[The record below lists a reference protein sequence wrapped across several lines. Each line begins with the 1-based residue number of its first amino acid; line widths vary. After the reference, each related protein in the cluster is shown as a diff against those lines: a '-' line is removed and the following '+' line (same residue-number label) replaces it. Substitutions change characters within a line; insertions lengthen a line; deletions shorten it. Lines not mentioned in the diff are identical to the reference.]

1 MNYFYMKDFA
11 LICWWIVSVAIIGTI
26 HHHHISNITVL
37 AFPILQPP
45 PQRNIIPQQQRR
57 HRRSSQSWSSSFS
70 FGTGPKIRCAVI
82 PTPYF
87 AENGDNNNNN
97 NNSNNNSNNNNSAKS
112 DTTKASSMPITS
124 TDANSNSNDTG
135 NEMSSTTS
143 TSTTTTTTKSI
154 FHTIDEWAQQLK
166 VAALQSNAKAAIVTT
181 ASGTRRWSKYRYY
194 IQACLYYTL
203 FLTYRAYRGLF
214 IILPAVF
221 RETFRKLQNAIE
233 ETPFE
238 DATTGST
245 STSTENNDT
254 TTTIT
259 TGTADTPP
267 PMPIRT
273 RMTIS
278 IIAAFVLGT
287 YVVGGAIRVVTAMVQ
302 SMGNGSGIVP
312 SLQHAIQL
320 QERNEWTLLQ
330 KSMPTTT
337 TTTRTN
343 TITPSRPV
351 NGATTTTTTAPSS
364 SSSSSSTAAA
374 DTPDTTNDSNR
385 FAP

>member
-1 MNYFYMKDFA
+1 
-11 LICWWIVSVAIIGTI
+11 
-26 HHHHISNITVL
+26 
-37 AFPILQPP
+37 
-45 PQRNIIPQQQRR
+45 
-57 HRRSSQSWSSSFS
+57 
-70 FGTGPKIRCAVI
+70 
-82 PTPYF
+82 
-87 AENGDNNNNN
+87 
-97 NNSNNNSNNNNSAKS
+97 
-112 DTTKASSMPITS
+112 
-124 TDANSNSNDTG
+124 
-135 NEMSSTTS
+135 MSSTTS
-143 TSTTTTTTKSI
+143 TSTTTTTTTTTAKSI

-238 DATTGST
+238 DATTGRT

-312 SLQHAIQL
+312 SLQQAIQL

-337 TTTRTN
+337 TTN

-351 NGATTTTTTAPSS
+351 NGATTPTATP
-364 SSSSSSTAAA
+364 SSSTAAA

>member
-11 LICWWIVSVAIIGTI
+11 LLCWWIVSVAIIGTI
-26 HHHHISNITVL
+26 HHHHHISNTTVL

-45 PQRNIIPQQQRR
+45 PQRNIIPQQRRR
-57 HRRSSQSWSSSFS
+57 HRRSPQSWSSSFS

-87 AENGDNNNNN
+87 AENGDNNN
-97 NNSNNNSNNNNSAKS
+97 SNNNNSAKS
-112 DTTKASSMPITS
+112 DTTKASSMPITFS
-124 TDANSNSNDTG
+124 DANRNSNDTEK
-135 NEMSSTTS
+135 EMSSTTS
-143 TSTTTTTTKSI
+143 TSTTTTTTTTTAKSI

-214 IILPAVF
+214 IISPAVF

-238 DATTGST
+238 DTTTGST
-245 STSTENNDT
+245 STSSTENNDT

-312 SLQHAIQL
+312 SLQQAIQL

-330 KSMPTTT
+330 KSMTTT

-351 NGATTTTTTAPSS
+351 NGATTTATTAP

>member
-11 LICWWIVSVAIIGTI
+11 LLCWWIVSVAIIGTI
-26 HHHHISNITVL
+26 HHHHHISNTTVL

-45 PQRNIIPQQQRR
+45 PQRNIIPQQRRR
-57 HRRSSQSWSSSFS
+57 HRRSPQSWSSSFS

-87 AENGDNNNNN
+87 AENGDNNN
-97 NNSNNNSNNNNSAKS
+97 SNNNNSAKS
-112 DTTKASSMPITS
+112 DTTKASSMPITFS
-124 TDANSNSNDTG
+124 DANRNSNDTEK
-135 NEMSSTTS
+135 EMSSTTS
-143 TSTTTTTTKSI
+143 TSTTTTTTTTTAKSI

-214 IILPAVF
+214 IISPAVF

-238 DATTGST
+238 DTTTGST
-245 STSTENNDT
+245 STSSTENNDT
-254 TTTIT
+254 TTTT

-278 IIAAFVLGT
+278 IMAAFVLGT

-312 SLQHAIQL
+312 SLQQAIQL

-330 KSMPTTT
+330 KSTATT

-351 NGATTTTTTAPSS
+351 NGATTTTATP
-364 SSSSSSTAAA
+364 SSSTAAA